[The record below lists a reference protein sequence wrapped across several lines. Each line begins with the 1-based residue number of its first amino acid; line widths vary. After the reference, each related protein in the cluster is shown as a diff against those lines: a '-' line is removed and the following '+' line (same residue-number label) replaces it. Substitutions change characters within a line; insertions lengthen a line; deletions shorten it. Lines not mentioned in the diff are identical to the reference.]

1 MIVRILGEGQL
12 EIPDSEMDGLNQ
24 LDADLQGA
32 VDTGDEARF
41 RTTLARLLDRVRS
54 AGRPLPD
61 DELKP
66 SELVLPAAEADLAE
80 VRELLGEEGLIPG

>member
-12 EIPDSEMDGLNQ
+12 EVPEEKLDGLND
-24 LDADLQGA
+24 LDMALQEA
-32 VDTGDEARF
+32 VDSGDEGRF
-41 RTTLARLLDRVRS
+41 RSTLAQLLEQVRS
-54 AGRPLPD
+54 AGQPLAD

-66 SELVLPAAEADLAE
+66 SELMLPDADADLAE

>member
-12 EIPDSEMDGLNQ
+12 EVSDGEMDGLNQ
-24 LDADLQGA
+24 LDADLQDA
-32 VDTGDEARF
+32 VNAGDEGRF
-41 RTTLARLLDRVRS
+41 GSTLARLLARVRS
-54 AGRPLPD
+54 VGKPLPD

-66 SELVLPAAEADLAE
+66 SELVLPGADADLAE